1 MKQSLD
7 TLTTKLP
14 HFLLQQGAVNAVKL
28 GITRVSQHLFLDILE
43 YYLQSEVLNSPSEF
57 LQRYTKP
64 THITLDSGT
73 WVGRGRG
80 QAYSVLHKCLNPR
93 NNVILFL

>member
-14 HFLLQQGAVNAVKL
+14 HFLLQQGAVNTVKL
-28 GITRVSQHLFLDILE
+28 GITILLSQHLFLDILE

-64 THITLDSGT
+64 THITLDSGG
-73 WVGRGRG
+73 WGGAAG
-80 QAYSVLHKCLNPR
+80 KCTLY
-93 NNVILFL
+93 IDFTKLI

>member
-14 HFLLQQGAVNAVKL
+14 HFLLQQGAVNTVKL
-28 GITRVSQHLFLDILE
+28 GITILLSQHLFLDILE

-64 THITLDSGT
+64 THIRLDSG
-73 WVGRGRG
+73 GGGEGPR
-80 QAYSVLHKCLNPR
+80 ASVLCTLTSQN
-93 NNVILFL
+93 